1 MGGNFTLNKYVK
13 NNLIIGICVFFALV
27 LGLICTF
34 AYSDVDKNVYKL
46 TDVVEG
52 YDHREKRW
60 SDYIGN
66 NSGTPYFHIDL
77 AEKGFFKATGIAYD
91 NIDKTLFLVLQTG
104 KEITIIYND
113 SRYILGIEY
122 EGITYLD
129 YDAVVAEF
137 DSCAKISMVIGPI
150 LMKVT
155 IVAGVVVWYFNFKKN
170 KISVKNASSND

>member
-1 MGGNFTLNKYVK
+1 MGRNITLSKYGR
-13 NNLIIGICVFFALV
+13 NNLIIGICVFLTLV
-27 LGLICTF
+27 LGLIGTF

-46 TDVVEG
+46 TDVVES
-52 YDHREKRW
+52 YEHREKRW

-91 NIDKTLFLVLQTG
+91 NIDKTLFLALQTG

-122 EGITYLD
+122 DGITYLD

-137 DSCAKISMVIGPI
+137 DSYAKISMVIGPI
-150 LMKVT
+150 AMIIT

-170 KISVKNASSND
+170 KISVKNAKSND